1 MMSIAKLDP
10 AKRESWSHIFD
21 YYVFKTMD
29 EPSAHLPKDL
39 VDILT
44 SLSPEKQS
52 AIGEFLAE
60 QLK

>member
-1 MMSIAKLDP
+1 
-10 AKRESWSHIFD
+10 
-21 YYVFKTMD
+21 MD

-52 AIGEFLAE
+52 AIGDFLAE
-60 QLK
+60 QLKQPEKK